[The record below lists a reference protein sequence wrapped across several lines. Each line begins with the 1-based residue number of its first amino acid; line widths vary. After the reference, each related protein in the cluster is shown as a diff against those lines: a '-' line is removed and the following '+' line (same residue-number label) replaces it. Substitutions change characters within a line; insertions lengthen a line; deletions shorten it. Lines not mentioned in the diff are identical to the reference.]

1 MVGDGMQCP
10 PSPLLFDPSVALDQ
24 SLRDVAEA
32 PIDILALEEP
42 SHAALPPQTALTER
56 GTSSAHVF
64 SLAAEPPAELPA
76 QVQPGEHGGLL
87 AVLPV
92 IRRLR
97 GSAVSWRMG
106 LPGGEKSPFALL
118 PPSQALGMGGCSPT
132 QPGWD
137 PCYAH
142 GLEDIRSVEGVAAR
156 DRPRGSDG
164 GRAVASSP
172 WVARCHPLPVRGT
185 GVAGAVWDAVGMS
198 RRLGTTR
205 CGKPVLS
212 HLGILRGAVIFWA
225 KSCSLLL
232 SLIFRLQ
239 FAPLVSH
246 PEPVAHSG
254 HAHREMSSDAPSC
267 VPLSPLRHCPYNQ
280 GVPAVPVPWWEPGVG
295 VGGTPG
301 PE

>member
-64 SLAAEPPAELPA
+64 SAAEPPAELPA

-92 IRRLR
+92 IHRPW

-118 PPSQALGMGGCSPT
+118 PPSQALGVGGCSPT
-132 QPGWD
+132 QPSWD

-142 GLEDIRSVEGVAAR
+142 GLEDIRSVEGLAAK

-172 WVARCHPLPVRGT
+172 WVAWCHPLPVRGT

-198 RRLGTTR
+198 CRLGTTH

-212 HLGILRGAVIFWA
+212 HLGILKGAVIFWA
-225 KSCSLLL
+225 KSCSLLLL

-246 PEPVAHSG
+246 PEPAAHSG
-254 HAHREMSSDAPSC
+254 LAHREMSSDTPSC
-267 VPLSPLRHCPYNQ
+267 VPCHPSDTVPTTEESPQCLSP
-280 GVPAVPVPWWEPGVG
+280 
-295 VGGTPG
+295 GGSQVLG
-301 PE
+301 